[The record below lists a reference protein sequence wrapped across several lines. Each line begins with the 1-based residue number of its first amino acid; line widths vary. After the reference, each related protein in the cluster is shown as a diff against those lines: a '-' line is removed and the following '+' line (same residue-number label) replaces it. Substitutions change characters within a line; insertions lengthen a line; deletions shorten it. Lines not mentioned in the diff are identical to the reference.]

1 MGVGNESF
9 RLHSPLYFVDTHASL
24 SQTKQ
29 SRLDCCDDTSSSF
42 FSRRFPKFTSVV
54 MISDKC
60 ITIRDK
66 HCTPV
71 PRFATNITIFEKVAF
86 VVVVVVVGV
95 FR

>member
-1 MGVGNESF
+1 
-9 RLHSPLYFVDTHASL
+9 
-24 SQTKQ
+24 
-29 SRLDCCDDTSSSF
+29 
-42 FSRRFPKFTSVV
+42 